1 MDTVAITNLVL
12 IGLLFVG
19 AAIGFTKGFLE
30 QAIELLGVVGAFVL
44 AILLGG
50 VFANVLEEKL
60 SIPYS
65 PAVVISSIILFFLG
79 LVLTH
84 FLAKAVG
91 KAVKMTLLG
100 WVDRM
105 AGAAMGLIMAM
116 IISSLLITAAL
127 EIPVSRGFQRDV
139 SRASVSLFLRP
150 VAGQIFNWVVAHG
163 PKAVRFEEIFKRGK
177 TI

>member
-12 IGLLFVG
+12 VGILFLG
-19 AAIGFTKGFLE
+19 TAIGFAKGFLE
-30 QAIELLGVVGAFVL
+30 QTIELIGVVGAFIL

-50 VFANVLEEKL
+50 VFAQLLEERVA
-60 SIPYS
+60 IPYS
-65 PAVVISSIILFFLG
+65 PALVISSIVLFFLG

-84 FLAKAVG
+84 MIAKAVG

-100 WVDRM
+100 WVDRL
-105 AGAAMGLIMAM
+105 AGAGLGLIMAM
-116 IISSLLITAAL
+116 IIASLLITATL
-127 EIPVSRGFQRDV
+127 EVPLPKAFQREV
-139 SRASVSLFLRP
+139 SRASVTLFLRP

-163 PKAVRFEEIFKRGK
+163 PKAVQFEEIFKRSE

>member
-1 MDTVAITNLVL
+1 MDTAAITNLVL
-12 IGLLFVG
+12 IGLLFLGTAVG
-19 AAIGFTKGFLE
+19 FAKGFVE

-44 AILLGG
+44 AILFGG
-50 VFANVLEEKL
+50 VFANLLEEKV

-65 PAVVISSIILFFLG
+65 PALVISSIILFFFG

-100 WVDRM
+100 WVDRL
-105 AGAAMGLIMAM
+105 AGAGMGLVMAM
-116 IISSLLITAAL
+116 IISSLLITAVL
-127 EIPVSRGFQRDV
+127 EVPISRGFQRDV

-150 VAGQIFNWVVAHG
+150 IAGQIFNWVVAHG
-163 PKAVRFEEIFKRGK
+163 PRAVRFEEIFKRSE